1 MQSVE
6 INLLSQQYKDAIY
19 NVINTCNLP
28 ASNAYYILKDI
39 FYNIETTYFKE
50 IEKLKIKNQEQQEQ
64 QKQQEG
70 KED

>member
-6 INLLSQQYKDAIY
+6 INLLSQQYKDTIY

-39 FYNIETTYFKE
+39 FCDIEMTYFKE
-50 IEKLKIKNQEQQEQ
+50 IEKLKIKNQEQQ
-64 QKQQEG
+64 QKQHEG
-70 KED
+70 EEDK